1 MEFLIP
7 SFLAGVLTVLAPCVI
22 ALLPVILGGTLGQK
36 NPWRPLV
43 IAVSL
48 GISVMIFSL
57 LLKATAVLLGVP
69 QQFWQIAAG
78 ALILAFGLSMTFPS
92 VWEAVSLKLK
102 LHKSE
107 NLLVKSNKKEGL
119 GGAVLLG
126 ASLGPVFTTCSPT
139 YAVILAIILPA
150 NLFVGLINLLA
161 YSLGLMTFLLLIGYG
176 GQKVSSKFRFA
187 ANPRGWFKKGLGI
200 LLVLTGLMIVT
211 GLDKEFETLILN
223 SGYLGPIQIEQSIID
238 KAQDNGSF

>member
-7 SFLAGVLTVLAPCVI
+7 SFLAGILTVLAPCVI

-43 IAVSL
+43 IAASL
-48 GISVMIFSL
+48 GISVIIFSL

-69 QQFWQIAAG
+69 TKFWQVFAG
-78 ALILAFGLSMTFPS
+78 ALILLFGLSMTFPG
-92 VWEAVSLKLK
+92 VWEAISLKLK
-102 LHKSE
+102 LYKSE
-107 NLLVKSNKKEGL
+107 NLLTKSGKKEGL

-150 NLFVGLINLLA
+150 NFFVGFINLIA
-161 YSLGLMTFLLLIGYG
+161 YTLGLMVFLLAIGYG
-176 GQKVSSKFRFA
+176 GQRVSSKFRFA
-187 ANPRGWFKKGLGI
+187 VNPRGWFKRGLGI

-211 GLDKEFETLILN
+211 GLDKEFETWILE
-223 SGYLGPIQIEQSIID
+223 SGYLGPIQIEQSFID
-238 KAQDNGSF
+238 KAQDSGAF